1 MWGRKMDKETEKLE
15 REVRQLRQEVSD
27 MKRLL
32 GALMSIIMEE
42 DVEVG
47 MSGPFLDMDMDDF
60 SRPN

>member
-1 MWGRKMDKETEKLE
+1 MDKETEKLE

>member
-1 MWGRKMDKETEKLE
+1 MDKETEKLE
-15 REVRQLRQEVSD
+15 REVRELRQEVSD

-42 DVEVG
+42 DIDMGGPVPFGDIDVE
-47 MSGPFLDMDMDDF
+47 DF